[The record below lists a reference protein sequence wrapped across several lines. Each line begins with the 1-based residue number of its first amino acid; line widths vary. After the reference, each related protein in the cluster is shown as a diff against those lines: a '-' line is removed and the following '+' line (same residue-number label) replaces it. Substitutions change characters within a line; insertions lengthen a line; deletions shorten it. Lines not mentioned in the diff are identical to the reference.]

1 MGVLRWLHTMP
12 LRLRS
17 LFRRR
22 QVEQELSD
30 ELADHLERDVAERI
44 RHGATPAD
52 ARREA
57 LVAFGGVELQ
67 KEAVRDTRG
76 WRPLEDLVSD
86 TRYSLRALRRNPGFT
101 AAAVLVLGLGLGA
114 STAVFSVLDAVLL
127 SELPYPDAGRLVR
140 IYQKNSP
147 TNLWT
152 LSVVDLQAIAEQQK
166 SFDAFGGARWTDAAL
181 SGAGVP
187 QHVAIGRVGAGF
199 FQALG
204 LETEAG
210 RLLQPGDETPGAPA
224 VVVVSHTLAE
234 RSLGGAAA
242 AVGKSI
248 TLDGV
253 SHTVVG
259 VLPPKR
265 DELAGITA
273 VAWPALQLATP
284 SRRGPF
290 GYRGIARLKPG
301 VTLDAATRDLA
312 GISERIFPLWAAGF
326 QDKTAR
332 LTPVPL
338 REAIVGAADRSVTFF
353 AGAVALVLLIA
364 IANVGTL
371 MLVRTSAREQ
381 ELSVRAALGAAR
393 ARLVRLVATEC
404 LSLGLFAGLAGLG
417 IAAIGVRLVATLG
430 PNLPRL
436 AEVGLDARAV
446 GFLGLTAILSALL
459 VSLSPL
465 AQVLRRAA
473 IPSLVPDARRAGTS
487 RSSNRARAAFVTAE
501 FALALPL
508 LLGAGL
514 LLKSFLRLQQVN
526 PGFDPV
532 GVGSVSLGLPV
543 AHYPNDTVR
552 QQFWRQVVERVQ
564 EVPGVGSAGL
574 TTSLP
579 PDNGGDVN
587 NFDLVAHPVPQG
599 TSQPVAPW
607 ASVTNGFFSAMKI
620 PLLEGRLFTP
630 ADTNAA
636 PPVVVVSRAWA
647 LRYFPGEPVLGQQL
661 IEGGCTECPRTRVVG
676 VVGDVHYLGL
686 ANAAE
691 GVYAPLAQAIPN
703 SANLVIRTRA
713 APGTLFPQVRAKV
726 ASLDPELPFA
736 ESLLLDRLRDSL
748 ADPRRWTAVLSA
760 FAAVAVLL
768 AALGIFGLMSYVVRQ
783 RRREIGVRIA
793 LGAQPAMVTRMIVAR
808 GMRYALVGT
817 IIGLGLAAVQMRWL
831 RALLFQVAPSDPV
844 AVLGGAGVLLLA
856 GFLAC
861 WLPGRRAARIKALE
875 AISSE

>member
-1 MGVLRWLHTMP
+1 MRLERWRYTIP

-22 QVEQELSD
+22 QAERELTD
-30 ELADHLERDVAERI
+30 ELADHVERETAERI
-44 RHGATPAD
+44 RRGAAPAD

-57 LVAFGGVELQ
+57 LVAFGGVEQ
-67 KEAVRDTRG
+67 HKEGVRDARG
-76 WRPLEDLVSD
+76 WRPLENLVSD

-127 SELPYPDAGRLVR
+127 SELPYPDANRLVR
-140 IYQKNSP
+140 IYNQNSP
-147 TNLWT
+147 TNLWS
-152 LSVVDLQAIAEQQK
+152 LSTVDVQAIAQQQK
-166 SFDAFGGARWTDAAL
+166 SFDAFGAARWSDAAL
-181 SGAGVP
+181 SGVGAP
-187 QHVAIGRVGAGF
+187 EHVAVGRVSAGF

-204 LETEAG
+204 VTAAQG
-210 RLLQPGDETPGAPA
+210 RLLQRGDESPAAPA
-224 VVVVSHTLAE
+224 VVVVSHTLAG
-234 RSLGGAAA
+234 RALGGAAA
-242 AVGKSI
+242 AIGEPI

-259 VLPPKR
+259 VLPPER
-265 DELAGITA
+265 ADLAGIRA
-273 VAWPALQLATP
+273 VAWPALQLAAPT
-284 SRRGPF
+284 RRGPF
-290 GYRGIARLKPG
+290 GLRAIARLKPG
-301 VTLDAATRDLA
+301 VTIEAAARDLG

-338 REAIVGAADRSVTFF
+338 RTTIVGAADRSVRFF
-353 AGAVALVLLIA
+353 AGAVALVLVIA
-364 IANVGTL
+364 VANVGTL

-393 ARLVRLVATEC
+393 SRMARLVATEC
-404 LSLGLFAGLAGLG
+404 LALTLLAALAGLG
-417 IAAIGVRLVATLG
+417 VAASGVRLVATLAPG
-430 PNLPRL
+430 LPRL
-436 AEVGLDARAV
+436 AEVGLDVRAV
-446 GFLGLTAILSALL
+446 GFLAVTALLSALL

-473 IPSLVPDARRAGTS
+473 TPSLVPDARRAGTS
-487 RSSNRARAAFVTAE
+487 RSSNRTRAAFVIAE

-514 LLKSFLRLQQVN
+514 LLRSLLRLQQVD

-532 GVGSVSLGLPV
+532 GVGSVSLGLP
-543 AHYPNDTVR
+543 AARYPDDTAR
-552 QQFWRQVVERVQ
+552 QIFWDRLAQRVE
-564 EVPGVGSAGL
+564 EIPGVVDAGL

-607 ASVTNGFFSAMKI
+607 VGVTNGFCRAMKI
-620 PLLEGRLFTP
+620 PLLDGRPFTP
-630 ADTNAA
+630 GDSGSA
-636 PPVVVVSRAWA
+636 PPVVSVSRAWA
-647 LRYFPGEPVLGQQL
+647 ARYFPGQPVLGQQL
-661 IEGGCTECPRTRVVG
+661 IEGGCTECPRTTIVG

-686 ANAAE
+686 ANGAE
-691 GVYAPLAQAIPN
+691 GVYAPLAQVQAR
-703 SANLVIRTRA
+703 SASLVVRTRG
-713 APGTLFPQVRAKV
+713 APASVFSAIRAKV
-726 ASLDPELPFA
+726 AALDPELPLV

-748 ADPRRWTAVLSA
+748 ADPRRWTAMLSG

-793 LGAQPAMVTRMIVAR
+793 LGAQPGAVTRMIVGC
-808 GMRYALVGT
+808 GMRYALLGT
-817 IIGLGLAAVQMRWL
+817 AIGLALAAVQMRWL
-831 RALLFQVAPSDPV
+831 RALLFQVAPSDPM
-844 AVLGGAGVLLLA
+844 AVLGAAGVLLLA

-861 WLPGRRAARIKALE
+861 WLPGQQAARIRALE
-875 AISSE
+875 AISTE